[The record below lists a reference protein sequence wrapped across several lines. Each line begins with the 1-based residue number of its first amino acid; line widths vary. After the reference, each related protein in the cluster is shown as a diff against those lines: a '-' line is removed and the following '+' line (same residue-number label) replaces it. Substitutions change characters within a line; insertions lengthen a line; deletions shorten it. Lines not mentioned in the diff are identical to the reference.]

1 MLTSAKAISFP
12 LGIAKGKYFC
22 NRVTETKHLK
32 RNIDNCTHTVLIS
45 PRRYGK
51 TSLAYKALQEVKL
64 PNARIDLYMTTS
76 AADIEKAIIAGVD
89 NILSQISNNA
99 EILLG
104 LVKDFIKL
112 LRPSFE
118 AGTQGL
124 KIKLESSPRTTSAAN
139 ICEALQILDGVLK
152 KKAMK
157 AVLLI
162 DEFQEVQLVAP
173 DQGIEGAIRHVAQET
188 DNFILIFSGS
198 HRHLLRS
205 MFNQKNKPLYRLCD
219 EIQLDRISEKDYI
232 PFLKKFSVSQW
243 GKSLNEKVLTYILNQ
258 SECHPYYFNAIC
270 EKLFMQE
277 QSPTLIDAQAVWNN
291 LLIAKK
297 KDILAETKELNITH
311 KKILVAIAHGINKEL
326 TGQQFLSQ
334 AELPGSSVIRALDY
348 LEENDFI
355 EKKQDQYYIIDPLL
369 KGIINQ
375 LTYF

>member
-1 MLTSAKAISFP
+1 MLTTSKTISFP

-22 NRVTETKHLK
+22 NRVAETKHLG
-32 RNIDNCTHTVLIS
+32 RNMRNCTHTVLIS

-51 TSLAYKALQEVKL
+51 TSLAYKALQDAKL
-64 PNARIDLYMTTS
+64 PNARVDLYMTTS
-76 AADIEKAIIAGVD
+76 ATDIEKAIIAGVD
-89 NILSQISNNA
+89 NLLSQVSNNA

-104 LVKDFIKL
+104 LIKDFIKL

-118 AGTQGL
+118 ASAHGL
-124 KIKLESSPRTTSAAN
+124 KIKLESSQRANSAAN

-188 DNFILIFSGS
+188 ENFTIIFSGS

-219 EIQLDRISEKDYI
+219 EIQLDRISENDYV
-232 PFLKKFSVSQW
+232 PFIKKFSVNQW
-243 GKSLNEKVLTYILNQ
+243 GEALDEKVLKYIFNQ

-270 EKLFMQE
+270 EKLFMKE
-277 QSPTLIDAQAVWNN
+277 KIPTLADAQTVWNN
-291 LLIAKK
+291 LLSTKK
-297 KDILAETKELNITH
+297 KDVLAETKELNITH

-334 AELPGSSVIRALDY
+334 AELPGSSVIRALEY

-355 EKKQDQYYIIDPLL
+355 EKKQDQFYIIDPLL